1 MGHDDAKCQERKPTY
16 RRRRLTGCS
25 TCSSRFCSGVKSR
38 RPRRA
43 RPMGAEVAARNQ
55 RQMFSSSP
63 INRESWRGSL
73 KPTGGSLEGRD
84 EIVHL
89 CVMHRRG
96 LGEIRLRLG
105 QGAGML
111 RGWSNPCVRRGLSCA
126 PSQRRSRIRLTNSRG
141 RHGSLRQA
149 RPGLLLPCGVR
160 SRFGHRRGCRR
171 ASRARPRQDRRKD
184 PPCRRGRPRQ

>member
-1 MGHDDAKCQERKPTY
+1 VPPLQPASKAAQAATARARVNTDTCSMPDRRLFNPTNKSLVSDVRG
-16 RRRRLTGCS
+16 RRRPPS
-25 TCSSRFCSGVKSR
+25 
-38 RPRRA
+38 
-43 RPMGAEVAARNQ
+43 
-55 RQMFSSSP
+55 
-63 INRESWRGSL
+63 
-73 KPTGGSLEGRD
+73 GSLEGRD

-89 CVMHRRG
+89 RVMHRRG

-111 RGWSNPCVRRGLSCA
+111 RGWSNSCVRRGLSCA

-141 RHGSLRQA
+141 RHGSLPQA

-160 SRFGHRRGCRR
+160 SRVGPRRGCRR
-171 ASRARPRQDRRKD
+171 ANRARPKQDRRKD